1 MNASKRGAKDPGDML
16 LTVVAIAISL
26 IGLTPIIWFVFVSI
40 QREGTPI
47 RSVTDWF
54 RPPYTFVNYTQIIFA
69 SRIPSWMWNSF
80 LISTAGTFLTL
91 LFSSLAAYPLAKIS
105 FYGRNKL
112 YFYFILGL
120 LVPGEA
126 TIVPLFIVANNLNM
140 IDTYAGMILPGVAGS
155 MNLLIMVTFFRGIP
169 NELIEVC
176 HIDGARE
183 ITIFTRIM
191 LPLSRTVLVTV
202 SIFSFIGN
210 WNNFLWP
217 LLCAMSQRMFTL
229 TVGIP
234 TLMNTYTVDYTIP
247 ATANMVASIPAIIVF
262 LIFERQITQG
272 IAMSGIKG

>member
-1 MNASKRGAKDPGDML
+1 MNTSKGFKDPGGLL
-16 LTVVAIAISL
+16 LTTIAVIISV
-26 IGLTPIIWFVFVSI
+26 IGLTPIIWFLFVSI
-40 QREGTPI
+40 QREGTHI
-47 RSVTDWF
+47 RSVLDWF
-54 RPPYTFVNYTQIIFA
+54 RPPWTFANYNHIIFA
-69 SRIPSWMWNSF
+69 SRIPVWMWNSF
-80 LISTAGTFLTL
+80 LISSVGTFLTL

-105 FYGRNKL
+105 FYGRSKL

-126 TIVPLFIVANNLNM
+126 TIVPLFIVANNLNL
-140 IDTYAGMILPGVAGS
+140 IDSYAGMILPGVAGS

-169 NELIEVC
+169 NELIEVS
-176 HIDGARE
+176 HIDGAKE
-183 ITIFTRIM
+183 FTIFSRIM
-191 LPLSRTVLVTV
+191 LPLSKTVMVTV
-202 SIFSFIGN
+202 CIFSFISN

-234 TLMNTYTVDYTIP
+234 TLMDTYTMDYTIP

>member
-1 MNASKRGAKDPGDML
+1 MSNKKAFNDPGGIL
-16 LTVVAIAISL
+16 LTVIAIIISI
-26 IGLTPIIWFVFVSI
+26 IGLTPIIWFFFVSI

-47 RSVTDWF
+47 RSVVDWF
-54 RPPYTFVNYTQIIFA
+54 RPPYTLVNYTRVIFV
-69 SRIPSWMWNSF
+69 SRIPNWMMNSF
-80 LISTAGTFLTL
+80 IISTAGTFLTL
-91 LFSSLAAYPLAKIS
+91 LFSSLAAYPLAKLN
-105 FYGRNKL
+105 FYGRSKL

-155 MNLLIMVTFFRGIP
+155 LNLLIMVTFFRGIP

-176 HIDGARE
+176 NIDGAKE
-183 ITIFTRIM
+183 ITIFTRII
-191 LPLSRTVLVTV
+191 LPLSKTVLVTV
-202 SIFSFIGN
+202 CIFSFIGN

-234 TLMNTYTVDYTIP
+234 TLMDTYTVDYTIP

-262 LIFERQITQG
+262 LIFERQITRG

>member
-1 MNASKRGAKDPGDML
+1 MNKTREFSDPGGRL
-16 LTVVAIAISL
+16 LTVIAIVISL
-26 IGLTPIIWFVFVSI
+26 IGLIPIIWFIFVSI

-47 RSVTDWF
+47 RSVVDWF
-54 RPPYTFVNYTQIIFA
+54 RPPYTFANYERIIFS
-69 SRIPSWMWNSF
+69 SRIPNWMSNSF
-80 LISTAGTFLTL
+80 LISTIGTL
-91 LFSSLAAYPLAKIS
+91 LTVLLSALAAYPLAKIN
-105 FYGRNKL
+105 FYGRGKF

-126 TIVPLFIVANNLNM
+126 TIVPLFIVANQFNL

-155 MNLLIMVTFFRGIP
+155 MTLIIMVTFFRGIP
-169 NELIEVC
+169 NELVEVC

-183 ITIFTRIM
+183 ITIFSRIM
-191 LPLSRTVLVTV
+191 LPLSKPVLVTV
-202 SIFSFIGN
+202 CIFSFIGN

-217 LLCAMSQRMFTL
+217 LLCAMSERMFTL

-234 TLMNTYTVDYTIP
+234 TLMDTYTMDYTIP